1 MELLSFIGKLLICG
15 FGMQKNEYALS
26 RLMAFD
32 ADIMGSWGCLP
43 QYYPEVLKMVLDGK
57 IQIEPFIETRPMSTI
72 KEAYEEAHATSLTK
86 RIVLTPDF

>member
-1 MELLSFIGKLLICG
+1 
-15 FGMQKNEYALS
+15 MQKTEYSLS

-32 ADIMGSWGCLP
+32 ADIFGSWGCLP
-43 QYYPEVLKMVLDGK
+43 EHYPKVLNMVLEGQ

-72 KEAYEEAHATSLTK
+72 KESFEEAHKSGLTK